1 MIKMSAICEEET
13 NTISFLRIMATLG
26 VLLVHVNGKIPLPGI
41 IGSIAGYGA
50 DWSKMLLLFDRLPSD
65 DFMAKKEVCK
75 RLLEKEIS

>member
-50 DWSKMLLLFDRLPSD
+50 DWSKMLLHG
-65 DFMAKKEVCK
+65 KKGSLQKTIGE
-75 RLLEKEIS
+75 RD